1 MSSLNIYRASAG
13 SGKTYTLTREYL
25 KLVFEEALNYRSI
38 LAVTF
43 TNKATDEMKSR
54 ILKEIYI
61 LSKAEKSPYASE
73 LMEIN
78 KLDAIALQI
87 KAKEILNRLLHDYSR
102 FSVTTI
108 DSFFQKVVR
117 SFTREIGLQMGF
129 NIELDQRKVLN
140 EVVDLLFLDVDE
152 DAQLRS
158 WLSSFAESKI
168 KEGKSWNFKHDI
180 LEVGTEVFKEDYMNF
195 DQVLIEKLSDKNFL
209 NAYRQGLKQIKDDFE
224 NTLKEIGNRALNLI
238 ENQGLSLADFAY
250 GKSGFANYFYKLQAG
265 DMVEPGARVL
275 AAIDN
280 PDKWTTAKASAD
292 VKAAVSSVYSA
303 GMGALLKDAVEFF
316 NNECHL
322 YFSTDKT
329 LKYIYTLGIL
339 TDISKKIQTFTE
351 DENLFLLSD
360 ASRLLRSIIGKNDTP
375 FVYEKIGNVY
385 KHFMIDEFQDTSS
398 MQWDNFRPLVGNS
411 LAEDNRSLVVGD
423 VKQSIYRWRNGDWK
437 LLAEQLDVDF
447 ADQGVN
453 GLSLDKNWRSTKN
466 VINFNNAL
474 YALASQAMQND
485 YNGDIPK
492 GLQEKLTVEQ
502 GRILNA
508 YSDVYQDYPG
518 GEDNCPG
525 YVKVNLLEVEKGEKW
540 IDKVLELLPAQIEEI
555 QAKGYRA
562 CDMAILVRNGREG
575 AMVANTLMAY
585 RNSELAKEGINYNV
599 ISNESLYLKNSSVIS
614 FLTHLLKY
622 FIYPEDKINLAYL
635 LQEYSLYLKENNP
648 DNYDDIF
655 APSSDS
661 DDVFKGLFPKA
672 FTDNISFLKRQAL
685 FDLVEQL
692 IAIFNLNSRPADFPY
707 LEAFQDLVLG
717 FSRSDAPD
725 LNSFVD
731 YWEDRKDKEVI
742 SVSDHQDAFRILTIH
757 KSKGLEFKAVLLP
770 FCDWD
775 LDDVKHT
782 KILWCQPELEGFNS
796 IDVLPIRY
804 GSDLKQTIYYK
815 EYFTEKLQ
823 AYIDNLNLL
832 YVATTRAEEVLIT
845 YSPLPSNDK
854 FSKVSH
860 LLFHLLE
867 NAGNY
872 SPEFGGKPII
882 NLNQHWDDESKCF
895 ELGELSVKPGAEV
908 EQQVEQTLSEYP
920 ASMLDDRLKL
930 RSHAADYFDFSEAA
944 SIDSFAPVNRGNIL
958 HSLFQNIRYADD
970 FDAALA
976 QLKFEGKLDEAQAGE
991 VYEMVQTLFSNPQIA
1006 SWFSKDWRVINERD
1020 ILMGQGNILRPDRVI
1035 VRDDQAI
1042 VIDYKFGKNKDKA
1055 HIRQVDAYKK
1065 LLEKMDY
1072 KQVSAFVLYGK
1083 LDEIVEV

>member
-25 KLVFEEALNYRSI
+25 KLVFEEAINYRSI

-61 LSKAEKSPYASE
+61 LSKGEKSPYAKE
-73 LMEIN
+73 LMTIN
-78 KLDAIALQI
+78 QLDKAALQI

-158 WLSSFAESKI
+158 WLSDFAESKI
-168 KEGKSWNFKHDI
+168 REGKTWNFKNDI

-209 NAYRQGLKQIKDDFE
+209 NAYRKGLKQIKDEFE
-224 NTLKEIGNRALNLI
+224 NTLKEIGSRAVYLI
-238 ENQGLSLADFAY
+238 ENQGLSLTDFSY

-265 DMVEPGARVL
+265 EMVEPGARVL

-280 PDKWTTAKASAD
+280 PDKWTTAKVSAD
-292 VKAAVSSVYSA
+292 IKAAVSSAYSS
-303 GMGALLKDAVEFF
+303 GLGDLLKNAVEYFE
-316 NNECHL
+316 NESQL

-339 TDISKKIQTFTE
+339 TDISKKIKSFTE

-360 ASRLLRSIIGKNDTP
+360 ASRLLRSIIGTNDTP

-447 ADQGVN
+447 KDQGVN
-453 GLSLDKNWRSTKN
+453 GLTLDKNWRSSKN

-474 YALASQAMQND
+474 YAIASQALQND
-485 YNGDIPK
+485 YNADIPPA
-492 GLQEKLTVEQ
+492 LEERLNVERA
-502 GRILNA
+502 RILNA
-508 YSDVYQDYPG
+508 YADVYQDFPG
-518 GEDNCPG
+518 GDDKCPG
-525 YVKVNLLEVEKGEKW
+525 YVRANMIEVEKGEKW
-540 IDKVLELLPAQIEEI
+540 TEKVLEQLPAQIEEI

-562 CDMAILVRNGREG
+562 GDMAILVRNGREG
-575 AMVANTLMAY
+575 ARIANTLMTY
-585 RNSELAKEGINYNV
+585 RNSGLAKEGVNYNV
-599 ISNESLYLKNSSVIS
+599 ISNDSLYLKNNSVIS
-614 FLTHLLKY
+614 FLTHLLRY
-622 FIYPEDKINLAYL
+622 FIYPEDQINLAYL
-635 LQEYSLYLKENNP
+635 LQEYRLYLKNETP
-648 DNYDDIF
+648 DNLDDIF
-655 APSSDS
+655 AQSEDPE
-661 DDVFKGLFPKA
+661 DVFKGLFPHE
-672 FTDNISFLKRQAL
+672 FVENISFLKRQAL

-692 IAIFNLNSRPADFPY
+692 IAIFGLNKRASDFPY
-707 LEAFQDLVLG
+707 LEAFQDLVLS
-717 FSRSDAPD
+717 FTRSDSPD
-725 LNSFVD
+725 LNSFID
-731 YWEDRKDKEVI
+731 YWEERKDKEVI
-742 SVSDHQDAFRILTIH
+742 SVSDHQDAIRILTIH

-782 KILWCQPELEGFNS
+782 KILWCQPELEGFNRV
-796 IDVLPIRY
+796 DVLPIRY

-815 EYFTEKLQ
+815 EYFAEKLQ

-832 YVATTRAEEVLIT
+832 YVATTRAEEVLVC
-845 YSPLPSNDK
+845 YSPLPTGDK

-860 LLFHLLE
+860 LLYYIFE
-867 NAGNY
+867 NANTY
-872 SPEFGGKPII
+872 SDEFGSNKII
-882 NLNQHWDDESKCF
+882 HINSYWDDENKCF
-895 ELGELSVKPGAEV
+895 ELGVLLTKERVEESYEEV
-908 EQQVEQTLSEYP
+908 PRLLEYP

-944 SIDSFAPVNRGNIL
+944 SIDSFAPINRGNIL
-958 HSLFQNIRYADD
+958 HVLFQNIRYAEDLD
-970 FDAALA
+970 EALA
-976 QLKFEGKLDEAQAGE
+976 QLKFEGKLDELQASE
-991 VYEMVQTLFSNPQIA
+991 VRLMVQDLFSKPQIA

-1020 ILMGQGNILRPDRVI
+1020 VLLGEGNTLRPDRVI
-1035 VRDDQAI
+1035 VKGDEAI
-1042 VIDYKFGKNKDKA
+1042 VIDYKFGKNKEKA
-1055 HIRQVDAYKK
+1055 HIRQVGAYKK
-1065 LLEKMDY
+1065 LLQQMNY
-1072 KQVSAFVLYGK
+1072 KKVSAFILYGK
-1083 LDEIVEV
+1083 LDEVVEV

>member
-61 LSKAEKSPYASE
+61 LSKGDKSPYAEE
-73 LMEIN
+73 LMEISQ
-78 KLDAIALQI
+78 LDAKALQI

-158 WLSSFAESKI
+158 WLSDFAESKI
-168 KEGKSWNFKHDI
+168 REGKTWNFKADI

-195 DQVLIEKLSDKNFL
+195 DQVLIKKLSDKNFL
-209 NAYRQGLKQIKDDFE
+209 NEYRKALKQIKDEFE
-224 NTLKEIGNRALNLI
+224 NTLKEIGTRAVNLI
-238 ENQGLSLADFAY
+238 ENQGLSVADFAY
-250 GKSGFANYFYKLQAG
+250 GKAGFANYFYKLQAG
-265 DMVEPGARVL
+265 DMVEPGTRVL

-292 VKAAVSSVYSA
+292 LKAAVSTVYSSGLA
-303 GMGALLKDAVEFF
+303 DLLKNAVEFF
-316 NNECHL
+316 NNESHL

-339 TDISKKIQTFTE
+339 TDISKKIKSFTE

-360 ASRLLRSIIGKNDTP
+360 ASRLLKSIIGTNDTP

-398 MQWDNFRPLVGNS
+398 MQWDNFRPLVSNS

-447 ADQGVN
+447 KDQGVE
-453 GLSLDKNWRSTKN
+453 GLTLDKNWRSSEN

-474 YALASQAMQND
+474 YALASQTLQND
-485 YNGDIPK
+485 YNNDIPQ
-492 GLQEKLTVEQ
+492 GLADKLNVEQ
-502 GRILNA
+502 TRILNA

-518 GEDNCPG
+518 GEDKCPG
-525 YVKVNLLEVEKGEKW
+525 YVKANMLKVEKGEKW
-540 IDKVLELLPAQIEEI
+540 IDSVLEMLPTQIEEI
-555 QAKGYRA
+555 QAKGYKA
-562 CDMAILVRNGREG
+562 GDMAILVRNGREG
-575 AMVANTLMAY
+575 AMIANKLMTY
-585 RNSELAKEGINYNV
+585 RNSDSALSDVNYNV

-614 FLTHLLKY
+614 FLTHLLRY
-622 FIYPEDKINLAYL
+622 FIYPDDKINLGYL
-635 LQEYSLYLKENNP
+635 LQEYSLYLKEMNP
-648 DNYDDIF
+648 DNLDDIF
-655 APSSDS
+655 APSEDS
-661 DDVFKGLFPKA
+661 EDIFKGLFPVE
-672 FTDNISFLKRQAL
+672 FTENFSLLKRQAL

-692 IAIFNLNSRPADFPY
+692 IEIFELNKRVTDFPY
-707 LEAFQDLVLG
+707 LEAFQDLVLS
-717 FSRSDAPD
+717 FSRSDSPD
-725 LNSFVD
+725 LNSFVN
-731 YWEDRKDKEVI
+731 YWEERKDKEVI
-742 SVSDHQDAFRILTIH
+742 SVSDHQDAIRILTIH

-782 KILWCQPELEGFNS
+782 KILWCQPELEGFNN

-804 GSDLKQTIYYK
+804 GSDLKRTIYYK
-815 EYFTEKLQ
+815 EYFAEKLQ

-832 YVATTRAEEVLIT
+832 YVATTRAEEILIT
-845 YSPLPSNDK
+845 YSPLPTSDK
-854 FSKVSH
+854 FSKISH
-860 LLFHLLE
+860 LLFYIFE
-867 NAGNY
+867 NAAKY
-872 SPEFGGKPII
+872 SSDFGGKEII
-882 NLNQHWDDESKCF
+882 NLSTNWNNENTCF
-895 ELGELSVKPGAEV
+895 ELGELVQKEGVIVEEKV
-908 EQQVEQTLSEYP
+908 EQLMTEYP

-944 SIDSFAPVNRGNIL
+944 SIDSFAPVNVGNIM
-958 HSLFQNIRYADD
+958 HSLLQDINYPEDLKR
-970 FDAALA
+970 ALS
-976 QLKFEGKLDEAQAGE
+976 KKIHDGKLDKLQAVE
-991 VYEMVQTLFSNPQIA
+991 VNKMVLELFDNPIIA
-1006 SWFSKDWRVINERD
+1006 SWFSKEWRVINERD
-1020 ILMGQGNILRPDRVI
+1020 ILLGEGSTLRPDRVI
-1035 VRDDQAI
+1035 VKDGEAI
-1042 VIDYKFGKNKDKA
+1042 VIDYKFGKKKEKA
-1055 HIRQVDAYKK
+1055 HIAQVGTYKR
-1065 LLEKMDY
+1065 LLEKMNF
-1072 KQVSAFVLYGK
+1072 KKVSAFILYGK